1 MPLPWT
7 APISHNRLAMDLFN
21 SFSRL
26 PYSTAYEGR
35 HGING
40 SYVEVW
46 TEGRYSGLYCL
57 TDRVNRKLL
66 GGKKMK
72 GVASREQSGTRS
84 DFAEAQPALGGAK
97 GGALRGIV
105 YKCKSYDK
113 GCYFMSDGTEP
124 VEGSVSWNA

>member
-7 APISHNRLAMDLFN
+7 APISRNRLAMDLFN

-57 TDRVNRKLL
+57 ADRVNRKLL

-72 GVASREQSGTRS
+72 
-84 DFAEAQPALGGAK
+84 GGAK

-113 GCYFMSDGTEP
+113 GCYS
-124 VEGSVSWNA
+124 

>member
-1 MPLPWT
+1 MKIVFLEDQGDGERDVDLPGLGRT
-7 APISHNRLAMDLFN
+7 VDKCNLDAAAVDRSHFRNRLAMDLFN
-21 SFSRL
+21 SYSRL
-26 PYSTAYEGR
+26 PYPTAYDGR

-72 GVASREQSGTRS
+72 NGT
-84 DFAEAQPALGGAK
+84 
-97 GGALRGIV
+97 LRGIV

-113 GCYFMSDGTEP
+113 G
-124 VEGSVSWNA
+124 